1 MFINKLTIIKCI
13 LIVVCIFNSI
23 SCKSKV
29 EENINLM
36 AANFSNLECRAFAIR
51 ELRYTLAD
59 KIRFAEDSTV
69 QFPPGSTAL
78 KNLQSQLKK
87 YQVNKEYTL
96 AQSLLLADTIKL
108 QLDSII
114 KIRLR
119 SPDKIKLFDEALLI
133 EMEKKNC
140 K

>member
-1 MFINKLTIIKCI
+1 MLITKLTIIDCM
-13 LIVVCIFNSI
+13 LIALCIFNLI
-23 SCKSKV
+23 SCKSKA
-29 EENINLM
+29 EENIKLM
-36 AANFSNLECRAFAIR
+36 ATNFSNIECRAFAMR

-59 KIRFAEDSTV
+59 KIRFAED
-69 QFPPGSTAL
+69 FIANLLPGSTAL

-87 YQVNKEYTL
+87 YQIDKENTL

-108 QLDSII
+108 QLDSIL

-119 SPDKIKLFDEALLI
+119 SPDKIKLFDKALLM
-133 EMEKKNC
+133 EMKKKNC